1 MKYNTSIIHVP
12 NFGLKDTVK
21 MFSLE
26 LCLRGVFGYSAQ
38 DEGGCFFVEAI
49 LLG

>member
-1 MKYNTSIIHVP
+1 MKGCVI
-12 NFGLKDTVK
+12 FCLKDVG
-21 MFSLE
+21 MIFFLE